1 VWAGAGWWVPY
12 PIKKICLVFF
22 QIFLSFY
29 FAECLLALGNVP
41 DKKYLA
47 KSPLLI
53 TFYRRVY
60 FWLG

>member
-1 VWAGAGWWVPY
+1 MPDPATAVRSAVAGVQGGGGRARLRG
-12 PIKKICLVFF
+12 
-22 QIFLSFY
+22 
-29 FAECLLALGNVP
+29 AEGT
-41 DKKYLA
+41 A